1 MIYGNPEVTSGGQA
15 LKYYAS
21 VRWVHRTARW
31 QLILQGCT
39 SALGHSAPPTHLAQL
54 CQDERC
60 QSHRQ
65 RLLQPLQPGHTGQPA
80 AQPHKHNLGC
90 PCPPPLALQAGGA
103 HQREDFGGDAG
114 PDRHPRQVSAH
125 QRALCR
131 AVLCCAVLCCAA
143 AWPGPACCAGML
155 CWHAVR
161 SSTLHPLLLA
171 RVSLHTALPAAA
183 WHTPPPPFP
192 PLAAGPL

>member
-90 PCPPPLALQAGGA
+90 PCPPPPWLYRLEVRIKEKISAGTQG
-103 HQREDFGGDAG
+103 QIGI
-114 PDRHPRQVSAH
+114 
-125 QRALCR
+125 
-131 AVLCCAVLCCAA
+131 
-143 AWPGPACCAGML
+143 
-155 CWHAVR
+155 
-161 SSTLHPLLLA
+161 
-171 RVSLHTALPAAA
+171 RVK
-183 WHTPPPPFP
+183 
-192 PLAAGPL
+192 